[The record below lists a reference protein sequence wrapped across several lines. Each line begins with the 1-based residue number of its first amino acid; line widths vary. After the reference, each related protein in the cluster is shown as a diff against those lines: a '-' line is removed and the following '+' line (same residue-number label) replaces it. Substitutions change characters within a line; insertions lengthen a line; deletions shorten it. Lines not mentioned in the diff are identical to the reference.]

1 MVVCDQCVDASSKE
15 NSTPPMG
22 APNAAASPDATPA
35 ERKSLPS
42 ISLKKVSRKLHARTR
57 RDLGGLDIH
66 RCRRVKK
73 EATAAPTC
81 TSGPPGH
88 GKTRCN
94 LSWKMKVL
102 SLKVV
107 IDNDELKEK
116 FGDSIL
122 TYRSIRCRRPDGNV
136 QGEKSLGT

>member
-81 TSGPPGH
+81 TSGPSGPTGRPDATCR
-88 GKTRCN
+88 GEDEGFEFA
-94 LSWKMKVL
+94 
-102 SLKVV
+102 KVV

-122 TYRSIRCRRPDGNV
+122 TYRSIRCRRP
-136 QGEKSLGT
+136 